1 MNGAIE
7 QFVEDTTTTV
17 QKLLDRT
24 LQKFG
29 QSVFPSVIILKPM
42 AARAVV
48 LVGYERA

>member
-17 QKLLDRT
+17 PKLLDRT

-29 QSVFPSVIILKPM
+29 QSRLSP
-42 AARAVV
+42 
-48 LVGYERA
+48 

>member
-17 QKLLDRT
+17 ADLLTRT

-29 QSVFPSVIILKPM
+29 QFVSHSVIVYS
-42 AARAVV
+42 ARTVMPVGMNV
-48 LVGYERA
+48 LELH